1 MKVRER
7 PIVRKNPELLEK
19 ENVVDV
25 YNQIVDQFNETRM
38 YLWPGVKKY
47 LDSLKV
53 GLNIAEIGVGN
64 GRHLE
69 YRPEL
74 KIKGTDIIEGF
85 IDLCCGK
92 GLEVIY
98 GDMRQIPYEDK
109 SLDVVLS
116 IASFHHLVL
125 EEDRRRT
132 IKEFERVLKRGG
144 ELFLQVWEGDDEEI
158 FMKWKNK
165 RTGEDL
171 DRYYFKFREETLR
184 GYLGNFRDIRVIREE
199 RNIII
204 IGKLG

>member
-1 MKVRER
+1 MRER
-7 PIVRKNPELLEK
+7 PIEDLNPELLER
-19 ENVVDV
+19 ENVVNV

-38 YLWPGVKKY
+38 YLWPCVKNY

-69 YRPEL
+69 YRSEL
-74 KIKGTDIIEGF
+74 NIKGTDIIEGF
-85 IDLCCGK
+85 INLCKGK
-92 GLEVIY
+92 GLNVTY
-98 GDMRQIPYEDK
+98 GDMRDIPYEDN

-116 IASFHHLVL
+116 IASFHHLIK
-125 EEDRRRT
+125 EEDRRKCF
-132 IKEFERVLKRGG
+132 KEFERVLKKGG
-144 ELFLQVWEGDDEEI
+144 ELFLQVWEGEDEDV

-171 DRYYFKFREETLR
+171 DRYYFKFKEETLR
-184 GYLGNFRDIRVIREE
+184 RYMENFEDIRVIREE
-199 RNIII
+199 RNIIM